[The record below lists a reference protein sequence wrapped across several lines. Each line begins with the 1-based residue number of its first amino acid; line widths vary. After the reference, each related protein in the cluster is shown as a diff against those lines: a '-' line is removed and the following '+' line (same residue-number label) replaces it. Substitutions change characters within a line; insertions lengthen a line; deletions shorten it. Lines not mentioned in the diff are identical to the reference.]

1 MTHKNADRLSQAID
15 AYLGSEPPGEA
26 SHMSDVID
34 ALAGGLPEVS
44 SDAARERVR
53 RSLAGFSPTAKSPQQ
68 LLLERAVDEIEL
80 LRRRFTEDEYIPW
93 PTVVGGAAVAVAAVG
108 IAIYLRRRGIGG
120 DTVAPA

>member
-15 AYLGSEPPGEA
+15 AYLGSEAPGEPD
-26 SHMSDVID
+26 HLSDVID
-34 ALAGGLPEVS
+34 ALAGGLPDVS
-44 SDAARERVR
+44 SGAARERVR
-53 RSLAGFSPTAKSPQQ
+53 RRLTGFAPTPKSPQQ

-93 PTVVGGAAVAVAAVG
+93 PTVVGAAAVAVTAVG

-120 DTVAPA
+120 DPVSPA